1 MERNIERKSSSVP
14 RAMAATATALVQDF
28 PGDVRRSS
36 LYTARHGKVHGH
48 GQRTVR
54 GSHLHSVSHSNGW
67 RGPFPYCGDAAPS
80 RRPSSAAVP
89 SSCKVPKVSYPWYR
103 PKMTLTD
110 GSQLQLSPSPSRP
123 GADLGQ
129 VHGHARNATADGKYL
144 EDKRQERTLTTH
156 LTFALELLH
165 STLDHP
171 PKREPDPRPRLTSTR

>member
-1 MERNIERKSSSVP
+1 
-14 RAMAATATALVQDF
+14 
-28 PGDVRRSS
+28 
-36 LYTARHGKVHGH
+36 
-48 GQRTVR
+48 
-54 GSHLHSVSHSNGW
+54 
-67 RGPFPYCGDAAPS
+67 
-80 RRPSSAAVP
+80 
-89 SSCKVPKVSYPWYR
+89 
-103 PKMTLTD
+103 MTLTD
-110 GSQLQLSPSPSRP
+110 GSQLQLSRPAQHAVGSPSPSRP